1 MTIKKG
7 EEWGTVGPRPEG
19 TIVVASDAQA
29 RAIVEPARRA
39 NRPIPPLYLRSGD
52 LARTIGVV
60 PGAAREETRIL
71 PCDLGAAL
79 LDGRLFWFVSSLVAG
94 EPFRRGRCVAIMNT
108 EWLGDWDIA
117 PRGHPNDGLLDILD
131 MQLSFGQAR
140 AAGRRARLG
149 DHLPHP
155 GIEVH
160 RMAAMQ
166 LDFPRPTIVRL
177 DGAVVGRFRNLSVRV
192 EPDALTVVV

>member
-7 EEWGTVGPRPEG
+7 EEWGTVGPRPDG

-29 RAIVEPARRA
+29 RAVIEPRRRA
-39 NRPIPPLYLRSGD
+39 DEPLPPIAPRYGD
-52 LARTIGVV
+52 LARTV
-60 PGAAREETRIL
+60 GATGNPAAEVRLL
-71 PCDLGAAL
+71 PCDLGAVL
-79 LDGRLFWFVSSLVAG
+79 LDGRLFWFVSSMVAG
-94 EPFRRGRCVAIMNT
+94 EPFRRGRCVAVMNT
-108 EWLGDWDIA
+108 EWLGEWDLA
-117 PRGHPNDGLLDILD
+117 PRAHPNDGMLDILD

-140 AAGRRARLG
+140 QARKRARVG

-155 GIEVH
+155 RIDVS

-166 LDFPRPTIVRL
+166 LELARPLPVRL
-177 DGAVVGRFRNLSVRV
+177 DGEVVGTFRHISVRV

>member
-94 EPFRRGRCVAIMNT
+94 EALRRGHSFAAMNAA
-108 EWLGDWDIA
+108 WLGDWNLA
-117 PRGHPNDGLLDILD
+117 PKAHPNDGLLDTLE
-131 MQLSFGQAR
+131 MRLSMGQAR
-140 AAGRRARLG
+140 EARKRARLG

-155 GIEVH
+155 GITVH
-160 RMAAMQ
+160 RTAAIQ
-166 LDFPRPTIVRL
+166 LELPKALPVRL
-177 DGAVVGRFRNLSVRV
+177 DGEHIGSFRTISVRC